1 MHLVDKD
8 VETRGSRDL
17 ATATTS
23 PDPTRGASSPHSC
36 AGCGAPGKHA
46 PPSPRDLGFMGSS
59 HTAIRE
65 GDHLLVLP
73 ASPLPSPP
81 RPHSLSPPL
90 PLPPVPGPASHRA
103 LPPAFPTRVLGKHL
117 LNALEP
123 QSTVSRLGQS
133 PCPLRGPPKSPHG
146 HWTPR
151 MPASTRAGVAF
162 SPFQGCKGTGA

>member
-81 RPHSLSPPL
+81 VPIPSPL
-90 PLPPVPGPASHRA
+90 PSRCPPSRA
-103 LPPAFPTRVLGKHL
+103 LHLTEHCPPAFSTRVLGKHL

-162 SPFQGCKGTGA
+162 SPFQGCRGTGA